1 MKVVNECYECI
12 LKRARGILERS
23 DIPEIDPTEMIDNI
37 HSAILLLTVKDSW
50 LEQKP
55 QVLCPAQLGSV
66 RQQYLERVGLGS
78 TYQKEKELGNA
89 IGKYITSMLDSI
101 IPDMKTGMMY
111 SLFGNG
117 IEFDVGG
124 NYEDL
129 NSINEWNKLQF
140 FMLNDELI
148 EKIRRITN
156 RISEDLNDG
165 DLILFLLDNVG
176 EHYLDSLLINY
187 LIEDGYKVEIVVKG
201 SPVLNDL
208 SIDDSLDIFQ
218 DVKVWNTGNSDVG
231 LFLSR
236 IPAMLHHRINQS
248 QLIIIKGMA
257 QFETLS
263 SETLPTDALYLF
275 KAKCDPVADV
285 TGSSNGDF
293 VIHYQSAGK
302 PWL

>member
-1 MKVVNECYECI
+1 MKVVNECYDCI
-12 LKRARGILERS
+12 LNRARGILDRS
-23 DIPEIDPTEMIDNI
+23 DISETPPPEMIDNI
-37 HSAILLLTVKDSW
+37 HSATILLTEEDSW
-50 LEQKP
+50 LKQKP
-55 QVLCPAQLGSV
+55 RVLCPAQLGTV
-66 RQQYLERVGLGS
+66 RQQYLERVGLGN
-78 TYQKEKELGNA
+78 TYQEEKELGNS
-89 IGKYITSMLDSI
+89 IGKYLLSNLDTV
-101 IPDMKTGMMY
+101 IPDMETGIMY

-129 NSINEWNKLQF
+129 NSINEWNKLQL

-156 RISEDLNDG
+156 RISEDLNHG

-201 SPVLNDL
+201 SSVLNDL

-218 DVKVWNTGNSDVG
+218 DVKIWNTGNSDVG

-248 QLIIIKGMA
+248 KLIIIKGMA

-275 KAKCDPVADV
+275 KAKCDPVAHV
-285 TGSSNGDF
+285 TGSANGDF
-293 VIHYQSAGK
+293 VVHYQSAGK